1 MLSRNLVR
9 CYTSIKQKH
18 GLCGGMEGDTEMC
31 ELVFKNI
38 ICNGFYCRWD
48 LHCLLSSRSVFFQLA
63 KQRIS
68 CLSNLQYSWPPYIS
82 MLLKYQGT
90 NDMWHQW
97 KTRKLRPTFLAC
109 LLLLCPLEEQAVNE
123 LSCCNST
130 SPKFWILLY
139 VRDLINAWLCA
150 ELLRIHSLP
159 PSSVGFVYW
168 GVTNPASIHFY

>member
-1 MLSRNLVR
+1 MQNSAHLLLSRTFFSFSMHFSLKGAYLTCRICVLFILLWHPGASPEPKSCSCFVLSRNLVR

-63 KQRIS
+63 KRRIS

-90 NDMWHQW
+90 NDM
-97 KTRKLRPTFLAC
+97 
-109 LLLLCPLEEQAVNE
+109 
-123 LSCCNST
+123 
-130 SPKFWILLY
+130 
-139 VRDLINAWLCA
+139 
-150 ELLRIHSLP
+150 
-159 PSSVGFVYW
+159 
-168 GVTNPASIHFY
+168 